1 MVGVAAHRQSPG
13 DCLSPDAERGQVC
26 DDGFQHFAQPDLLF
40 TLREALIVVY
50 CGRAEPAMKRRMA
63 LSYTSPRKRT
73 LVNCRADDCFVT
85 EPNIPEAT
93 SRYFSVAGYGRIQ
106 PDSVEWG

>member
-1 MVGVAAHRQSPG
+1 MVGVAAHRQSLG

-63 LSYTSPRKRT
+63 LSYTPPRKRT
-73 LVNCRADDCFVT
+73 LVNCRADVCFVT
-85 EPNIPEAT
+85 GPDIPALS
-93 SRYFSVAGYGRIQ
+93 SRLY
-106 PDSVEWG
+106 